1 MNKEEFIDR
10 LFHSR
15 AIFVDWDDKE
25 YPVSDLMNRA
35 WKERHD
41 TVQLTETVN
50 QVEYFVELMRAV
62 LGGGY
67 LIRGNQMP
75 DTKPAGTYSSC
86 TSGSTGRPKLIS
98 HNLEN
103 FIAPSVAMST
113 TENMDESSTFLAY
126 LPTSTNAIF
135 GVGMMPVAITNGRC
149 VFKKF
154 NPYQVVNEINK
165 YRPTHATM
173 PPGIYNPTKLTKEWK
188 NADLSSFK
196 YLMSGS
202 NFTVPGFFEDVR
214 SKGGKPFHGYGTT
227 EIPAIMNSYPDSEQH
242 LGQVWYPGAE
252 WKSVDGEL
260 WCRWNHMEWWQSGDT
275 IEVDPVHGPRI
286 TGRKDNQFKYRD
298 YRIVPESYELTARQ
312 HELVVDAMLKLEN
325 HLVLYYEGTASP
337 AEVEDLL
344 AQYNPKEI
352 MPRQFIKVN
361 ALPRSNLGKL
371 DRKGTI
377 VLN

>member
-1 MNKEEFIDR
+1 MNKEEFIDK

-15 AIFVDWDDKE
+15 AVFVDWDNKE
-25 YPVSDLMNRA
+25 YLVSDLINRA

-41 TVQLTETVN
+41 TVRLTETVN

-227 EIPAIMNSYPDSEQH
+227 EMPAIMNSYPDSEQH

-298 YRIVPESYELTARQ
+298 FKIVPESYELTARQ
-312 HELVVDAMLKLEN
+312 HELVTDAMLKLEN

-344 AQYNPKEI
+344 AQHNPKEI

>member
-15 AIFVDWDDKE
+15 AVFVDWDDTE
-25 YPVSDLMNRA
+25 YVVSDLMSRA

-50 QVEYFVELMRAV
+50 HVEYFVELMRAV

-67 LIRGNQMP
+67 LIRGTKLP
-75 DTKPAGTYSSC
+75 DSKPTGTYSSC

-103 FIAPSVAMST
+103 FIAPSLAMSS
-113 TENMDESSTFLAY
+113 TEAMDESSTFLAY
-126 LPTSTNAIF
+126 LPISTNAVF
-135 GVGMMPVAITNGRC
+135 SVGMLPAAITDGRC

-154 NPYQVVNEINK
+154 NPFQTVNEIHK
-165 YRPTHATM
+165 YRPTHTTL
-173 PPGIYNPTKLTKEWK
+173 PPGVYTPTSKTKEWK
-188 NADLSSFK
+188 TADLSSLK
-196 YLMSGS
+196 YVLTGS
-202 NFTVPGFFEDVR
+202 NFTARGFFEDIK
-214 SKGGKPFHGYGTT
+214 SKGGQPFHGYGTT
-227 EIPAIMNSYPDSEQH
+227 EMPAIMNAYCGSEQH
-242 LGQVWYPGAE
+242 LGHTWYPGAE

-260 WCRWNHMEWWQSGDT
+260 WCRWNHMPWWQSGDM
-275 IEVDPVHGPRI
+275 IEIDPVHGPRI

-298 YRIVPESYELTARQ
+298 HKIVPESYELTARQ
-312 HELVVDAMLKLEN
+312 HELVVDAMLKLEK

-337 AEVEDLL
+337 AEVKDLL
-344 AQYNPKEI
+344 SQHNSKETMPK
-352 MPRQFIKVN
+352 QFIKVN

-371 DRKGTI
+371 DRKGKI
-377 VLN
+377 ER

>member
-15 AIFVDWDDKE
+15 AVFVDWDDTE
-25 YPVSDLMNRA
+25 YVVSDLMSRA

-50 QVEYFVELMRAV
+50 HVEYFVELMRAV

-67 LIRGNQMP
+67 LIRGTKLP
-75 DTKPAGTYSSC
+75 DSKPTGTYSSC

-103 FIAPSVAMST
+103 FIAPSLAMSS
-113 TENMDESSTFLAY
+113 TEAMDESSTFLAY
-126 LPTSTNAIF
+126 LPTSTNAVF
-135 GVGMMPVAITNGRC
+135 SVGMLPAAITDGRC

-154 NPYQVVNEINK
+154 NPFQTVNEIHK
-165 YRPTHATM
+165 YRPTHTTL
-173 PPGIYNPTKLTKEWK
+173 PPGVYTPTSKTKEWK
-188 NADLSSFK
+188 TADLSSLK
-196 YLMSGS
+196 YVLTGS
-202 NFTVPGFFEDVR
+202 NFTARGFFEDIK
-214 SKGGKPFHGYGTT
+214 SKGGCPFHGYGTT
-227 EIPAIMNSYPDSEQH
+227 EMPAIMNAYRGSEQH
-242 LGQVWYPGAE
+242 LGHIWYPGAE
-252 WKSVDGEL
+252 WKEVDGEL
-260 WCRWNHMEWWQSGDT
+260 WCRWNHMPWWQSGDM
-275 IEVDPVHGPRI
+275 IEVDPIHGPRI

-298 YRIVPESYELTARQ
+298 HKIVPESYELTARQ
-312 HELVVDAMLKLEN
+312 HELVVDAMLKLEK

-344 AQYNPKEI
+344 LQHNSKETMPK
-352 MPRQFIKVN
+352 QFIKVN

-371 DRKGTI
+371 DRKAKI
-377 VLN
+377 ER

>member
-1 MNKEEFIDR
+1 MNKEEFIDK

-15 AIFVDWDDKE
+15 AVFVDWDDTE
-25 YPVSDLMNRA
+25 YVVSDLMSRA

-50 QVEYFVELMRAV
+50 HVEYFVELMRAV

-67 LIRGNQMP
+67 LIRGSQMP
-75 DTKPAGTYSSC
+75 DSKPTGTYSSC
-86 TSGSTGRPKLIS
+86 TSGSTGLPKLIS

-126 LPTSTNAIF
+126 LPTSTNAVF
-135 GVGMMPVAITNGRC
+135 SVGMLPAAITDGRC

-154 NPYQVVNEINK
+154 NPFQTVNEIHK
-165 YRPTHATM
+165 YRPTHTTL
-173 PPGIYNPTKLTKEWK
+173 PPGVYTPTSKTKEWK
-188 NADLSSFK
+188 TADLSSLK
-196 YLMSGS
+196 YVLTGS
-202 NFTVPGFFEDVR
+202 NFTARGFFEDIK
-214 SKGGKPFHGYGTT
+214 SKGGCPFHGYGTT
-227 EIPAIMNSYPDSEQH
+227 EMPAIMNAYRGSEQH
-242 LGQVWYPGAE
+242 LGHIWYPGAE
-252 WKSVDGEL
+252 WKEVDGEL
-260 WCRWNHMEWWQSGDT
+260 WCRWNHMPWWQSGDM
-275 IEVDPVHGPRI
+275 IEVDPIHGPRI

-298 YRIVPESYELTARQ
+298 HKIVPESYELTARQ
-312 HELVVDAMLKLEN
+312 HELVVDAILKLEK

-344 AQYNPKEI
+344 LQHNSKETMPK
-352 MPRQFIKVN
+352 QFIKVN

-371 DRKGTI
+371 DRKGKI
-377 VLN
+377 ER

>member
-1 MNKEEFIDR
+1 MNKEEFIDK
-10 LFHSR
+10 LFHSC
-15 AIFVDWDDKE
+15 AVFVDWDDKE
-25 YPVSDLMNRA
+25 YLVSDLMNRA

-298 YRIVPESYELTARQ
+298 FKIVPESYELTARQ

-344 AQYNPKEI
+344 AKHNPKEI

>member
-1 MNKEEFIDR
+1 MNKEEFIDK

-15 AIFVDWDDKE
+15 AVFVDWDDTE
-25 YPVSDLMNRA
+25 YVVSDLMSRA

-50 QVEYFVELMRAV
+50 HVEYFVELMRAV

-67 LIRGNQMP
+67 LIRGTKLP
-75 DTKPAGTYSSC
+75 DSKPTSTYSSC

-113 TENMDESSTFLAY
+113 TENMDKSSTFLAY
-126 LPTSTNAIF
+126 LPTSTNAVF
-135 GVGMMPVAITNGRC
+135 SVGMLPAAITDGRC

-154 NPYQVVNEINK
+154 NPFQTVNEIHK
-165 YRPTHATM
+165 YRPTHTTL
-173 PPGIYNPTKLTKEWK
+173 PPGVYTPTSKTKEWK
-188 NADLSSFK
+188 TADLSSLK
-196 YLMSGS
+196 YVLTGS
-202 NFTVPGFFEDVR
+202 NFTARGFFEDIK
-214 SKGGKPFHGYGTT
+214 SKGGCPFHGYGTT
-227 EIPAIMNSYPDSEQH
+227 EMPAIMNAYRGSEQH
-242 LGQVWYPGAE
+242 LGHIWYPGAE
-252 WKSVDGEL
+252 WKEVDGEL
-260 WCRWNHMEWWQSGDT
+260 WCRWNHMPWWQSGDM
-275 IEVDPVHGPRI
+275 IEVDPIHGPRI

-298 YRIVPESYELTARQ
+298 HKIVPESYELTARQ
-312 HELVVDAMLKLEN
+312 HELVVDAILKLEK

-344 AQYNPKEI
+344 LQHNSKETMPK
-352 MPRQFIKVN
+352 QFIKVN

-371 DRKGTI
+371 DRKGKI
-377 VLN
+377 ER

>member
-15 AIFVDWDDKE
+15 AVFVDWDDTE
-25 YPVSDLMNRA
+25 YVVSDLMSRA

-50 QVEYFVELMRAV
+50 HVEYFVELMRAV

-67 LIRGNQMP
+67 LIRGTKLP
-75 DTKPAGTYSSC
+75 DSKPTGTYSSC

-126 LPTSTNAIF
+126 LPTSTNAVF
-135 GVGMMPVAITNGRC
+135 SVGMLPAAITDGRC

-154 NPYQVVNEINK
+154 NPFQTVNEIHK
-165 YRPTHATM
+165 YRPTHTTL
-173 PPGIYNPTKLTKEWK
+173 PPGVYTPTSKTKEWK
-188 NADLSSFK
+188 TADLSSLK
-196 YLMSGS
+196 YVLTGS
-202 NFTVPGFFEDVR
+202 NFTARGFFEDIK
-214 SKGGKPFHGYGTT
+214 SKGGCPFHGYGTT
-227 EIPAIMNSYPDSEQH
+227 EMPAIMNAYRGSEQH
-242 LGQVWYPGAE
+242 LGHIWYPGAE
-252 WKSVDGEL
+252 WKEVDGEL
-260 WCRWNHMEWWQSGDT
+260 WCRWNHMPWWQSGDM

-286 TGRKDNQFKYRD
+286 IGRKDNQFKYRD
-298 YRIVPESYELTARQ
+298 HKIVPESYELTARQ
-312 HELVVDAMLKLEN
+312 HELVVDAMLKLEK

-344 AQYNPKEI
+344 LQHNSKETMPK
-352 MPRQFIKVN
+352 QFIKVN

-371 DRKGTI
+371 DRKGKI
-377 VLN
+377 ER

>member
-1 MNKEEFIDR
+1 MNKEEFIDK

-15 AIFVDWDDKE
+15 AVFVDWDDKE
-25 YPVSDLMNRA
+25 YLVSDLMNRA

-298 YRIVPESYELTARQ
+298 FKIVPESYELTARQ

-344 AQYNPKEI
+344 AKHNPKEI

>member
-10 LFHSR
+10 LFHST
-15 AIFVDWDDKE
+15 AVFVDWDDKE
-25 YPVSDLMNRA
+25 YLVSDLMNRA

-50 QVEYFVELMRAV
+50 HVEYFVELMRAV

-67 LIRGNQMP
+67 LIRGNQLP

-113 TENMDESSTFLAY
+113 TENMDESSIFLAY
-126 LPTSTNAIF
+126 LPTSTNAVF
-135 GVGMMPVAITNGRC
+135 GVGMMPIAISNGRC

-154 NPYQVVNEINK
+154 NPYQIVHEIDK
-165 YRPTHATM
+165 YQPTHATM
-173 PPGIYNPTKLTKEWK
+173 PPGIYNPTRLTKEWK

-202 NFTVPGFFEDVR
+202 NFTVPGFFEDIK

-227 EIPAIMNSYPDSEQH
+227 EMPAIMNSYPDSEQH
-242 LGQVWYPGAE
+242 LGHVWYPGAE
-252 WKSVDGEL
+252 WKEVNGEL
-260 WCRWNHMEWWQSGDT
+260 WCRWNHMEWWQSGDM

-298 YRIVPESYELTARQ
+298 FKIVPESYELTARQ
-312 HELVVDAMLKLEN
+312 HELVTDAMLKLEN
-325 HLVLYYEGTASP
+325 NLVLYYEGTARP
-337 AEVEDLL
+337 DEVEDLL
-344 AQYNPKEI
+344 AQHNPKEI